1 MTSGA
6 CSPIG
11 RVEGAAAKN
20 PRPHGREEIR
30 RAGLQREAAQP
41 GHRVDA
47 GYIQGKVPTRPEG
60 NGERQRRV
68 LDSRQ
73 RLRLSEQ
80 RVPQRDV
87 LERIARHPAC
97 IRADIE
103 QPVGVV
109 PHSHVLDVGQAAQE
123 EARAD
128 QQHDRERRLRDQ
140 QSGAETRPMHH
151 ALSHAR
157 LERRRDVPPVRS
169 ETPERVPSARRRRA
183 RARRRRTESR
193 IHKGRRSGIVLAEQQ
208 PPHREPAPLRDHQS
222 QRLRRGPPTTD
233 SR

>member
-1 MTSGA
+1 M
-6 CSPIG
+6 PITVVQGTVSALMRTHLPIASSFGQSFFTIDSLADHDARRVLAVG
-11 RVEGAAAKN
+11 RVERAAAKN

-47 GYIQGKVPTRPEG
+47 GHVQRKVPRRPER

-68 LDSRQ
+68 LDAGE
-73 RLRLSEQ
+73 RLRLGEQ

-87 LERIARHPAC
+87 LERIARHPARV
-97 IRADIE
+97 RADVQ

-140 QSGAETRPMHH
+140 A
-151 ALSHAR
+151 
-157 LERRRDVPPVRS
+157 
-169 ETPERVPSARRRRA
+169 ARRGDATDVRRPL
-183 RARRRRTESR
+183 ARR
-193 IHKGRRSGIVLAEQQ
+193 
-208 PPHREPAPLRDHQS
+208 P
-222 QRLRRGPPTTD
+222 
-233 SR
+233 